1 MQPEAI
7 QPDQADALV
16 LALRRAAR
24 DLVSRRSIS
33 DLEQVLT
40 QIVATAVDTVP
51 GVDAGGISM
60 TENGHV
66 TSRSP
71 TNDDIR
77 KLDDIQA
84 QLHEGPCIS
93 AIEFPP
99 DDGVVMAQDLTR
111 PPDADRWPHFAPQA
125 VAHGYQSILSTQL
138 SPDGGTRAALNLYS
152 RAANTFDESA
162 RTLAGLFGL
171 QAALLLYGANHAR
184 HLGQAL
190 ESRDLIGQAKG
201 ILMERYRVNSEEAFR
216 MLVSSSQ
223 NTNIKLVEVARWLT
237 QTGVHGPDGTSG
249 GLTSDTGASPRA
261 ERRPDHEAA
270 RWLAG
275 D

>member
-1 MQPEAI
+1 MQPEAM
-7 QPDQADALV
+7 QPEQADALV

-24 DLVSRRSIS
+24 DLVSRHSIS
-33 DLEQVLT
+33 DLEHVLT

-51 GVDAGGISM
+51 RVDAGGISM
-60 TENGHV
+60 TENGHI

-84 QLHEGPCIS
+84 QLHEGPCIT
-93 AIEFPP
+93 AIESPP

-111 PPDADRWPHFAPQA
+111 PPDSDRWPHFAPQA
-125 VAHGYQSILSTQL
+125 VAQGYQSLLSTQL

-152 RAANTFDESA
+152 HTANTFDERA
-162 RTLAGLFGL
+162 RAVAGLFGL
-171 QAALLLYGANHAR
+171 QAALLLYGATHAR
-184 HLGQAL
+184 QLGQAL
-190 ESRDLIGQAKG
+190 ASRDLIGQAKG
-201 ILMERYRVNSEEAFR
+201 ILMERYRVNSEQAFR

-237 QTGVHGPDGTSG
+237 ETGDQ
-249 GLTSDTGASPRA
+249 PR
-261 ERRPDHEAA
+261 R
-270 RWLAG
+270 
-275 D
+275 

>member
-1 MQPEAI
+1 M
-7 QPDQADALV
+7 QPDQVDLLV
-16 LALRRAAR
+16 LTLRRAAR
-24 DLVSRRSIS
+24 DLVSERSIS
-33 DLEQVLT
+33 DLEQALT

-60 TENGHV
+60 TENGHI

-71 TNDDIR
+71 TNDDVR
-77 KLDDIQA
+77 KLDDTQA
-84 QLHEGPCIS
+84 RLHQGPCIT
-93 AIEFPP
+93 AIECPS
-99 DDGVVMAQDLTR
+99 DDGVVLAQDLTR
-111 PPDADRWPHFAPQA
+111 PPDSDRWPHFALQA
-125 VAHGYQSILSTQL
+125 VAQGYQSILSTQL

-162 RTLAGLFGL
+162 RTMAGLFGL

-201 ILMERYRVNSEEAFR
+201 ILMERYRVNSEHAFR

-223 NTNIKLVEVARWLT
+223 NTNIKLVDVARWLT
-237 QTGVHGPDGTSG
+237 ETGAHGPD
-249 GLTSDTGASPRA
+249 D
-261 ERRPDHEAA
+261 A
-270 RWLAG
+270 RG
-275 D
+275 R

>member
-1 MQPEAI
+1 MV
-7 QPDQADALV
+7 DVLV

-24 DLVSRRSIS
+24 DLVSERSIS
-33 DLEQVLT
+33 DLEHALS

-60 TENGHV
+60 TENGHI

-71 TNDDIR
+71 TNDDVR
-77 KLDDIQA
+77 KLDDTQA
-84 QLHEGPCIS
+84 RLHQGPCIT
-93 AIEFPP
+93 AIESPP
-99 DDGVVMAQDLTR
+99 DDGVVLAQDLTR

-125 VAHGYQSILSTQL
+125 VAQGYQSLLSTQL

-152 RAANTFDESA
+152 HTANTFDESA
-162 RTLAGLFGL
+162 RTVAGLFGL

-190 ESRDLIGQAKG
+190 ASRDLIGQAKG
-201 ILMERYRVNSEEAFR
+201 ILMERYRVNSEQAFR

-223 NTNIKLVEVARWLT
+223 NTNIKLVDVARWLT
-237 QTGVHGPDGTSG
+237 ETGLHTPDGTSG
-249 GLTSDTGASPRA
+249 GRPQPRRNA
-261 ERRPDHEAA
+261 TD
-270 RWLAG
+270 
-275 D
+275 

>member
-1 MQPEAI
+1 M
-7 QPDQADALV
+7 QPDQVDVLV

-24 DLVSRRSIS
+24 DLVSERSIS
-33 DLEQVLT
+33 DLEHALS

-60 TENGHV
+60 TENGHI

-71 TNDDIR
+71 TNDDVR
-77 KLDDIQA
+77 KLDDTQA
-84 QLHEGPCIS
+84 RLHQGPCIS
-93 AIEFPP
+93 AIESPP
-99 DDGVVMAQDLTR
+99 DDGVVLAQDLTR
-111 PPDADRWPHFAPQA
+111 PPDTDRWPHFAPQA

-152 RAANTFDESA
+152 RTANTFDESA
-162 RTLAGLFGL
+162 RITAGLFGL

-201 ILMERYRVNSEEAFR
+201 ILMERFHVTGEQAFR
-216 MLVSSSQ
+216 MLASSSQ
-223 NTNIKLVEVARWLT
+223 HTNIKLVEVARWLT
-237 QTGVHGPDGTSG
+237 QTGVHRTDDTSG
-249 GLTSDTGASPRA
+249 G
-261 ERRPDHEAA
+261 
-270 RWLAG
+270 
-275 D
+275 

>member
-1 MQPEAI
+1 MQPEAIQPEAI

-24 DLVSRRSIS
+24 DLVSRHSIS

-93 AIEFPP
+93 AIEFPS

-125 VAHGYQSILSTQL
+125 VTHGYQSLLSTQL
-138 SPDGGTRAALNLYS
+138 STDEGPRAALNLYS

-162 RTLAGLFGL
+162 RTTAGLFGL

-201 ILMERYRVNSEEAFR
+201 ILMERFHVTGEQAFR
-216 MLVSSSQ
+216 MLASSSQ
-223 NTNIKLVEVARWLT
+223 HTNIKLVEVARWLT
-237 QTGVHGPDGTSG
+237 QTGVHRTDDTSG
-249 GLTSDTGASPRA
+249 G
-261 ERRPDHEAA
+261 
-270 RWLAG
+270 
-275 D
+275 

>member
-1 MQPEAI
+1 MCVRRLVMAGGERSACRLRLCRASTGLRAAPPAPPRGRSRAMQPEPT

-60 TENGHV
+60 TENGHI

-93 AIEFPP
+93 AIESPP
-99 DDGVVMAQDLTR
+99 DDGAVLPQHITR
-111 PPDADRWPHFAPQA
+111 PPSAP
-125 VAHGYQSILSTQL
+125 
-138 SPDGGTRAALNLYS
+138 P
-152 RAANTFDESA
+152 
-162 RTLAGLFGL
+162 
-171 QAALLLYGANHAR
+171 
-184 HLGQAL
+184 
-190 ESRDLIGQAKG
+190 
-201 ILMERYRVNSEEAFR
+201 
-216 MLVSSSQ
+216 
-223 NTNIKLVEVARWLT
+223 
-237 QTGVHGPDGTSG
+237 
-249 GLTSDTGASPRA
+249 
-261 ERRPDHEAA
+261 
-270 RWLAG
+270 
-275 D
+275 